1 VDLASLRTIVGRSL
15 RAARLEAYRTRRE
28 LAAPASED
36 EDAGAG
42 DVMPGGEV
50 DLPDLGSRGA
60 EVVLYFADG
69 PENVY
74 QVQQW
79 LPILEELDRRH
90 PTIVLCRDGRT
101 CDVLRRETG
110 LPVTLVRAF
119 RDLEP
124 VYRAVD
130 AKVCL
135 YVNAHP
141 RNFQSLTFTDLLH
154 VHLNHG
160 ESDKISMASN
170 QAKAYDRVIVAGD
183 AAVERYRLNL
193 LDYDGHNLVKVGR
206 PQLDLM
212 PPHRAA
218 DGGRRTVVYAPTWEG
233 GRSTMDYS
241 SVRTM
246 GPAIVEGLLT
256 GGYRVV
262 YRPHPKTGVHD
273 RAVAAANA
281 EVAALVE
288 AAGDPHRVSADEPL
302 HDALAEAD
310 VLIADISSVTLE
322 FLPTSRPF
330 FVTRPPRS
338 DGALLDAGTTTD
350 RIGYPLPPDALPD
363 LAERVASV
371 LAEDPRLDERR
382 RLVTWYFG
390 DTAPGASTRRF
401 LDAIGGMVAERDR
414 LLEDKHARLGG
425 G

>member
-15 RAARLEAYRTRRE
+15 RAAKLEAYRTRRE
-28 LAAPASED
+28 LAAPPGD
-36 EDAGAG
+36 DDAGDA
-42 DVMPGGEV
+42 VPGGEV
-50 DLPDLGSRGA
+50 DLPDLGARGA

-90 PTIVLCRDGRT
+90 PTIVLCREGRT
-101 CDVLRRETG
+101 FDVIRRATC
-110 LPVTLVRAF
+110 LPVALVRAF

-124 VYRAVD
+124 VYRAVE

-183 AAVERYRLNL
+183 AAVARYRLNL
-193 LDYDGHNLVKVGR
+193 LGYDGHNLVKVGR

-218 DGGRRTVVYAPTWEG
+218 DDGRRTVVYAPTWEG

-246 GPAIVEGLLT
+246 GPAIAEGLLG

-281 EVAALVE
+281 EVVALVE
-288 AAGDPHRVSADEPL
+288 AAGDPHRVSAAEPL
-302 HDALAEAD
+302 HEALAEAD
-310 VLIADISSVTLE
+310 VLIADVSSVTLE
-322 FLPTSRPF
+322 FLPTGRPF

-350 RIGYPLPPDALPD
+350 RIGYPLPPGDLPH
-363 LAERVASV
+363 LAGRVASV

-390 DTAPGASTRRF
+390 DTTPGASTRRF
-401 LDAIGGMVAERDR
+401 LDAIDGMVAERDR
-414 LLEDKHARLGG
+414 LLEGKHARLGG